1 MSYLLDTN
9 VVSEAR
15 RRGGDPRVVAW
26 LRAVPAEE
34 LFLSVLV
41 VGEIRRGIERLRP
54 RDPAQSEEFER
65 WLDELR
71 HRFADRIVPIDTAI
85 AEEWGRINAAGPV
98 PVEDGLMAAS
108 AKVRGMVFVTRN
120 VADVAG
126 TGTRVFNPWECAAT

>member
-26 LRAVPAEE
+26 VSSVPAEE
-34 LFLSVLV
+34 LFVSVLV
-41 VGEIRRGIERLRP
+41 LGEIRRGIERLRP
-54 RDPAQSEEFER
+54 RYPAQSEVFER
-65 WLDELR
+65 WLNELR
-71 HRFADRIVPIDTAI
+71 LRFADRIVPIDTAI
-85 AEEWGRINAAGPV
+85 TEEWGRINAASPV

-108 AKVRGMVFVTRN
+108 AKVRGMAFVTRN

-126 TGTRVFNPWECAAT
+126 TGTRVVNPWE